1 MTAQSSFKLL
11 ALLTILLFIPET
23 NLAEIGKIKT
33 VEGPAIS
40 IKRNKD
46 VLEGKTDSDIE
57 SMDTVETKN
66 STVNIS
72 FKDDTKV
79 VIKENS
85 KLLIDDF
92 VFNPNQSGGK
102 LGLKVGFGTVRYA
115 SGQIAHANP
124 QAVDIQTPT
133 ATIAV
138 RGTDFNMTV
147 DEIGR
152 SLVVLVP
159 SCDQVGRCVTGKIEV
174 MSLSGV
180 VVLDQPYTATYVAQS
195 SAAPIQPVKISNI
208 TDKQINNLLIVAVP
222 KEVRMA
228 LTERSDSQ
236 KVRNEAEQ
244 IEKEQISIQSKKEQK
259 QETSPVIIIEKKNGN
274 TYARTDNDAN
284 NHFMIDF
291 GTNGNASIELQR
303 NADINSAKIGDGGS
317 NKITI
322 RQTK

>member
-1 MTAQSSFKLL
+1 
-11 ALLTILLFIPET
+11 
-23 NLAEIGKIKT
+23 
-33 VEGPAIS
+33 
-40 IKRNKD
+40 
-46 VLEGKTDSDIE
+46 
-57 SMDTVETKN
+57 MDTVETKN
-66 STVNIS
+66 STVDIS

-85 KLLIDDF
+85 RLLIDDF

-124 QAVDIQTPT
+124 QSVDIQTPT

-180 VVLDQPYTATYVAQS
+180 VVLDQPYTATYVSQP
-195 SAAPIQPVKISNI
+195 SAAPIQPVRITGI
-208 TDKQINNLLIVAVP
+208 TDKQINNLLIIAVP
-222 KEVRMA
+222 KEIMA
-228 LTERSDSQ
+228 ALQERNESQ
-236 KVRNEAEQ
+236 RQRNEAEQ
-244 IEKEQISIQSKKEQK
+244 IEKEQISIQSKFHQKE
-259 QETSPVIIIEKKNGN
+259 EASPVIIIEKKNGN
-274 TYARTDNDAN
+274 TTARTNNDAN
-284 NHFMIDF
+284 NHLFLDF
-291 GTNGNASIELQR
+291 GTNGNASIDLQR
-303 NADINSAKIGDGGS
+303 NSDINTAKIGDGGS
-317 NKITI
+317 NRITI

>member
-1 MTAQSSFKLL
+1 M
-11 ALLTILLFIPET
+11 
-23 NLAEIGKIKT
+23 
-33 VEGPAIS
+33 
-40 IKRNKD
+40 
-46 VLEGKTDSDIE
+46 LEGAKDSDIE

-115 SGQIAHANP
+115 SGQIAKADP
-124 QAVDIQTPT
+124 QSVDIQTPT

-159 SCDQVGRCVTGKIEV
+159 SCDGPRCVTGKIEIT
-174 MSLSGV
+174 SLSGT
-180 VVLDQPYTATYVAQS
+180 VVLDQPYTATYVSQASQ
-195 SAAPIQPVKISNI
+195 APIQPVKIANI
-208 TDKQINNLLIVAVP
+208 TDRQINNLLIIAVP
-222 KEVRMA
+222 KEVR
-228 LTERSDSQ
+228 DSLQ
-236 KVRNEAEQ
+236 EKAEAQRHRHEIEQ
-244 IEKEQISIQSKKEQK
+244 IEREQISIQSRVHQK
-259 QETSPVIIIEKKNGN
+259 DSASPVIIVEQKNN
-274 TYARTDNDAN
+274 STTARTNNDAN
-284 NHFMIDF
+284 NLFIIDF
-291 GTNGNASIELQR
+291 GTTGNASIELQR
-303 NADINSAKIGDGGS
+303 NGEINTAKVGDGGS
-317 NKITI
+317 SRITI
-322 RQTK
+322 RQSR

>member
-1 MTAQSSFKLL
+1 M
-11 ALLTILLFIPET
+11 
-23 NLAEIGKIKT
+23 
-33 VEGPAIS
+33 
-40 IKRNKD
+40 
-46 VLEGKTDSDIE
+46 EGKKNSDIE

-66 STVNIS
+66 STVDIS

-85 KLLIDDF
+85 RLLIDDF
-92 VFNPNQSGGK
+92 VFNPNASGGK

-115 SGQIAHANP
+115 SGQIAHSNP
-124 QAVDIQTPT
+124 QSVDIQTPT

-159 SCDQVGRCVTGKIEV
+159 SCDQVGRCITGKIEV

-180 VVLDQPYTATYVAQS
+180 VVLDQPYTATYVSQPS
-195 SAAPIQPVKISNI
+195 VAPIQPVKISNI

-222 KEVRMA
+222 REVRMA
-228 LTERSDSQ
+228 LHEKSESQ
-236 KVRNEAEQ
+236 RVKSEAEQ
-244 IEKEQISIQSKKEQK
+244 IEKEQISIQSRIKEK
-259 QETSPVIIIEKKNGN
+259 EESSPVIIIEKKVGS
-274 TYARTDNDAN
+274 TQARTSNDPN
-284 NHFMIDF
+284 NSFVIDF
-291 GTNGNASIELQR
+291 GTTGNASIELQR
-303 NADINSAKIGDGGS
+303 NADVNTAKVGDGGS
-317 NKITI
+317 SRIII